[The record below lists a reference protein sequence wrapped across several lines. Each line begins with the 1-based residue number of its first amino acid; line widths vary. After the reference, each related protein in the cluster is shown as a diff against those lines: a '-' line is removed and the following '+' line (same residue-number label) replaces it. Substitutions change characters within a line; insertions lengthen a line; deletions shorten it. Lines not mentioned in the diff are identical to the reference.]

1 MGPKA
6 ALGVL
11 AGITADEL
19 RFAILSD
26 DVKTLSKAPGIGKKT
41 AQKLI
46 LELKDNKACVFER
59 IYFSRGSDRDIYRER
74 KRLGE
79 NLVPAVLKAVD
90 NDLNHT
96 VFSFIPNTAEV
107 AYFGLQE
114 GMNEY
119 LNKKKKEWK
128 GYYLLYFIADTILL
142 I

>member
-1 MGPKA
+1 MEPK
-6 ALGVL
+6 
-11 AGITADEL
+11 E
-19 RFAILSD
+19 
-26 DVKTLSKAPGIGKKT
+26 
-41 AQKLI
+41 
-46 LELKDNKACVFER
+46 NKACSFER

-119 LNKKKKEWK
+119 LNKKKKNGSPIVATCFRRKNWNK
-128 GYYLLYFIADTILL
+128 SCPCVLGVKSSDQGYKIAYIYC
-142 I
+142 

>member
-1 MGPKA
+1 MEPK
-6 ALGVL
+6 
-11 AGITADEL
+11 
-19 RFAILSD
+19 
-26 DVKTLSKAPGIGKKT
+26 K
-41 AQKLI
+41 
-46 LELKDNKACVFER
+46 NKACSFER

-119 LNKKKKEWK
+119 LNKKKKEWDRRSQPPAS
-128 GYYLLYFIADTILL
+128 GGRTGTNPVHAC
-142 I
+142 